1 MIFLNLLNKV
11 NSQTH
16 FIVFKDWSIMLES
29 TEQSDDRRR
38 ARPKTDVNAPDLYIP
53 TVAFVTYDLYYI
65 CFNNFSIKMN

>member
-1 MIFLNLLNKV
+1 MTFLNVLNKV
-11 NSQTH
+11 NLTH

-53 TVAFVTYDLYYI
+53 TVAFVT
-65 CFNNFSIKMN
+65 